1 MNRIVKIGMDVHS
14 TNFNLCAVEPVLD
27 GEPNALMTAEVGPSS
42 KNIIDFID
50 KLKKRFGSN
59 LIITCGYEAGCLG
72 FKLYHELA
80 DANINCVVLAPS
92 TMSAPKGN
100 RIKTDSR
107 DAFWIAKCLCD
118 GNFSPVHIPV
128 PSDEE
133 VRDYIRMAED
143 HKQALKKVKQHINA
157 LCMRHGYTYGSS
169 KWSTAHIQWLRRLDV
184 SEVVRESLNEY
195 LATYDHL
202 TGCLERFNDRIE
214 ELAAR
219 KEYSESVKKLGC
231 FLGIKTTV
239 ALSVLIE
246 TGDFKRF
253 AKGNRYAA
261 YLGLVPGEH
270 SSGTD
275 VNHLSITKAGNTH
288 LRKLLIE
295 ASQSICRGNVGYK
308 SKALKAR
315 QAGNTAEIIAYA
327 DKANERLRRKYYR
340 MIHHGKQRNVAVT
353 AVARELACFI
363 WGMMTNNITEAKAS

>member
-27 GEPNALMTAEVGPSS
+27 GEPNALMATEVGPSY
-42 KNIIDFID
+42 KNIITFID

-59 LIITCGYEAGCLG
+59 LIVTCGYEAGCLG
-72 FKLYHELA
+72 FKLYHELMNS
-80 DANINCVVLAPS
+80 NINCVVLAPS
-92 TMSAPKGN
+92 TMSAPAGN

-107 DAFWIAKCLCD
+107 DAYWIAKCLCD
-118 GNFSPVHIPV
+118 GNYSPVHVPT

-133 VRDYIRMAED
+133 VRDYTRMRED
-143 HKQALKKVKQHINA
+143 HKQALKKVKQYINA
-157 LCMRHGYTYGSS
+157 LCLRHGYKYEGN
-169 KWSTAHIQWLRRLDV
+169 KWTAAHLQWLRKLDV
-184 SEVVRESLNEY
+184 SELVRETLNEY
-195 LATYDHL
+195 LATYEHL
-202 TGCLERFNDRIE
+202 SGCLKRFDDRIE

-219 KEYSESVKKLGC
+219 KEYSENVKKLSC
-231 FLGIKTTV
+231 FLGIKTNV

-270 SSGTD
+270 SSGQD
-275 VNHLSITKAGNTH
+275 INHLSITKAGNTH

-295 ASQSICRGNVGYK
+295 AAQSICKGTVGYK

-315 QAGNTAEIIAYA
+315 QAGNTPEVIAYA

-363 WGMMTNNITEAKAS
+363 WGMMTNNITEPEAA